1 MWIVSGVR
9 FPRQKRSCPSYSTG
23 SRQNLRNVDFFLTFK
38 MGFVLILTS
47 NFKHSTCDHLDRF
60 ANPTTIPK
68 HSEIYLTF
76 RKVLSWSWLLAW
88 VQVSL
93 FFPNLLL
100 GNSGLIV
107 LFLFLS
113 MIIIFEWIST
123 SVPYFKNN
131 YNYRFYCVAVM
142 AFAFG
147 CTGCDYSGGVANT
160 QRYCGLFSN
169 IKLYWRHFL
178 ILNEFT
184 NPCIVQYCSKLLGH
198 CLWLA
203 QLCCPNYR
211 CRGFCLLVLYF
222 HFKSPLH
229 KLQL

>member
-113 MIIIFEWIST
+113 MIITFGLQHQSLISGT
-123 SVPYFKNN
+123 LTIADFIVW
-131 YNYRFYCVAVM
+131 
-142 AFAFG
+142 
-147 CTGCDYSGGVANT
+147 
-160 QRYCGLFSN
+160 QW
-169 IKLYWRHFL
+169 WRL
-178 ILNEFT
+178 
-184 NPCIVQYCSKLLGH
+184 LLGA
-198 CLWLA
+198 LA
-203 QLCCPNYR
+203 ATIAGESPILKGIAVSFPIKTV
-211 CRGFCLLVLYF
+211 LLKAF
-222 HFKSPLH
+222 PHFELIYKSV
-229 KLQL
+229 